1 MIKPL
6 PKPEKKAKAKK
17 KKAKKL
23 TAAKVQVAVNAAI
36 RRRDGECIVRDG
48 KHECAGCLTASH
60 FYSVGGKGCLRFYPL
75 NIFTQCF
82 GHHGIHERNQ
92 DPVFYHAWMMKYHSG
107 ALAFMESVKG
117 SVVKYDQ
124 ETLREVKEY
133 ADADKLNELAEYIET
148 KLGY

>member
-17 KKAKKL
+17 KKVKKL

-60 FYSVGGKGCLRFYPL
+60 FYSVGGNGCLRFYPL

-92 DPVFYHAWMMKYHSG
+92 DPVFYHAWMIEHNSG
-107 ALAFMESVKG
+107 ALEFMERVRG
-117 SVVKYDQ
+117 SVIKYDQ
-124 ETLREVKEY
+124 ETLRIIKDY
-133 ADADKLNELAEYIET
+133 AEEDRLDLLCDFISEKLSY
-148 KLGY
+148 